1 MIYALVFLYFLAM
14 FTHDRKLVVVAG
26 CGLSILMF
34 PATAALLM
42 AAIFVAQLLRN
53 HSELFRFVPYVVLI
67 VIIVKNSAVTDSTLL
82 VGMSFGLFQ
91 LCYYLG
97 EKVSI
102 GKSFAQLSFFPQ
114 LACGPVVR
122 PQNYERRKSIND
134 KQQFLYHILFL
145 HGLLLKCYISFVFE
159 SLYDKEMGFLSGINF
174 LFYLYADYLGWSLM
188 GIAIAGLCGFK
199 LPMNFKRPFAARSIS
214 QFYSTWNITLYY
226 WVKTFVELPAS
237 VSKKVP
243 NLTIFTYTTVL
254 AIWHGM
260 SVNFLIF
267 GFFNMTMFLAQRT
280 LWRKGMRR
288 SSLMM
293 QGLFYLSL
301 GLVFTGQ
308 VPTTIWPKA
317 QFSDFSFFVLSAV
330 ILFYFDSLNPN
341 RFRVLMT
348 NLYSIGSVVVP
359 VLVVVVALVHPETSE
374 FYYARF

>member
-1 MIYALVFLYFLAM
+1 
-14 FTHDRKLVVVAG
+14 
-26 CGLSILMF
+26 MF